1 MAHPFVEIAPSALG
15 DNVFQVIGRDAM
27 LITAGTS
34 DRFNTMTASWG
45 GWGHLWNRDV
55 TFSFVRP
62 QRYTF
67 GFMEQT
73 EHYTLCFFAKEH
85 QAALDFCGSHSGRDL
100 DKIAATGLTP
110 VTDEATGAVYFAEAR
125 LVLVCRKLYAQDI
138 TLASFLDPVIPAEV
152 YGKADY
158 HRMYVGEIL
167 HCLTRTGG

>member
-1 MAHPFVEIAPSALG
+1 MAHSLVEIAPTALG

-27 LITAGTS
+27 LITAGSS

-55 TFSFVRP
+55 TFCFVRP

-67 GFMEQT
+67 GFMEQA
-73 EHYTLCFFAKEH
+73 EYYTLCFFDKEH
-85 QAALDFCGSHSGRDL
+85 QAALDYCGSRSGRDV

-125 LVLVCRKLYAQDI
+125 LALVCRKLYAQDL
-138 TLASFLDPVIPAEV
+138 TADSFVDRGIVGEAYP
-152 YGKADY
+152 KADF
-158 HRMYVGEIL
+158 HRMYVGGIVR
-167 HCLTRTGG
+167 CLRA